1 MEKKNL
7 FISQMAHC
15 LRGGSVISD
24 RNYELFCRIFP
35 LKNTI
40 RYSIEKKRNI
50 NPCFL
55 IERCFKQYVNGINT
69 KTISDISNIAKN
81 CEYIWIDNSSYGAIA
96 KTLKEN
102 NYKGTII
109 VFFHNI
115 EYIFQKRSF
124 FKRILYPIFNR
135 PIKNAEKEAAQ
146 YADLIFMLTERD
158 KEEVRKWGCNT
169 PIVLLPSSLKDTYR
183 NFPEKNEGPSKKEIL
198 FVGSNFYANANGIIW
213 FINNVLPHVDVHLT
227 IVGSHMDELPIKP
240 NDKIE
245 IHGFVDNLDIYYARA
260 DCVIA
265 PIFEGSGMKTK
276 TTEALMWGKF
286 IIGTKEA
293 FCGFD
298 ITEEIGVCCESSEDF
313 IKAIKEIEKHCSKFN
328 IASRNLFLE
337 KYSTEKSM
345 EIVKYAIQTLH

>member
-1 MEKKNL
+1 
-7 FISQMAHC
+7 MAHC
-15 LRGGSVISD
+15 LGGGSVISD

-124 FKRILYPIFNR
+124 FKRILYPIFR
-135 PIKNAEKEAAQ
+135 AC
-146 YADLIFMLTERD
+146 L
-158 KEEVRKWGCNT
+158 
-169 PIVLLPSSLKDTYR
+169 
-183 NFPEKNEGPSKKEIL
+183 NFI
-198 FVGSNFYANANGIIW
+198 
-213 FINNVLPHVDVHLT
+213 
-227 IVGSHMDELPIKP
+227 
-240 NDKIE
+240 
-245 IHGFVDNLDIYYARA
+245 
-260 DCVIA
+260 
-265 PIFEGSGMKTK
+265 
-276 TTEALMWGKF
+276 
-286 IIGTKEA
+286 
-293 FCGFD
+293 
-298 ITEEIGVCCESSEDF
+298 
-313 IKAIKEIEKHCSKFN
+313 
-328 IASRNLFLE
+328 
-337 KYSTEKSM
+337 
-345 EIVKYAIQTLH
+345 